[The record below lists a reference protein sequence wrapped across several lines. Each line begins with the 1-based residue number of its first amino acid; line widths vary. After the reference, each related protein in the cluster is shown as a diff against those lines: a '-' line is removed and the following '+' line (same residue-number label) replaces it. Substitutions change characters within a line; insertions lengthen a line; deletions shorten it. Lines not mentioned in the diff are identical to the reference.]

1 MKKSLLQ
8 NTIKLYDTVE
18 IGLCLAIYEIC
29 NDILFE
35 YRTPLEFAVML
46 NMQDPAQKIEVKPF
60 QKLRV
65 GYMAKV
71 IKEKISPQ
79 RVAEEWHNM
88 FLEKCGIKPNYFSR
102 HQSDFC
108 GETGS
113 EDNKEFVEDL
123 QDAVRGWQPRNN
135 RPN

>member
-35 YRTPLEFAVML
+35 FRTPLEFAVML

-113 EDNKEFVEDL
+113 EDNKEFV
-123 QDAVRGWQPRNN
+123 
-135 RPN
+135 

>member
-1 MKKSLLQ
+1 
-8 NTIKLYDTVE
+8 
-18 IGLCLAIYEIC
+18 
-29 NDILFE
+29 
-35 YRTPLEFAVML
+35 
-46 NMQDPAQKIEVKPF
+46 
-60 QKLRV
+60 
-65 GYMAKV
+65 MAKV

-123 QDAVRGWQPRNN
+123 QDAVRGWQSRNN

>member
-35 YRTPLEFAVML
+35 FRPPLEFAVML
-46 NMQDPAQKIEVKPF
+46 NMQGRAQKIEVKPF
-60 QKLRV
+60 QKLQV

-88 FLEKCGIKPNYFSR
+88 FLEKYGIKPNYFSR